1 MPNYE
6 TEERYEEIKETLI
19 ENFWEMAP
27 LETITDENEQL
38 DQMIESLDEYFAES
52 DDEDLLGDFDK
63 VMKDFKL
70 FLETK

>member
-38 DQMIESLDEYFAES
+38 DQMIESLAEYFAES
-52 DDEDLLGDFDK
+52 DADDLLGDFDK